1 MKLANGNYIRPPAR
15 YSWWLRRGRYLRYMM
30 RELSSLFIGIFSMTM
45 VWGLFRLSQ
54 GEEAFLLWTNMLWS
68 YSVGLFVV
76 TLLFALYHSYSWFI
90 VTPKAMPMTIAGK
103 KVPARIIV
111 AAHLLLWLFC
121 SILVW
126 VTFVE
131 GGGI

>member
-1 MKLANGNYIRPPAR
+1 MKLANGNYVRSPAR

-30 RELSSLFIGIFSMTM
+30 RELSSLFIGIFSVTM

-54 GEEAFLLWTNMLWS
+54 GEAAFMAWTNMLWN
-68 YSVGLFVV
+68 YSVGFFMV
-76 TLLFALYHSYSWFI
+76 TFMFALYHSYSWFI

-103 KVPARIIV
+103 KVAAGIIV
-111 AAHLLLWLFC
+111 AAHLLLWLIC

-126 VTFVE
+126 LAFAK
-131 GGGI
+131 GGSL